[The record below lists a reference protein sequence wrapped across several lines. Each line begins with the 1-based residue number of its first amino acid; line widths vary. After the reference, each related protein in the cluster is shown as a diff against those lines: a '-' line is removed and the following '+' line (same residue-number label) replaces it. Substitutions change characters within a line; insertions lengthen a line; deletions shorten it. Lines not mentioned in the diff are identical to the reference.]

1 MNQIADHTAR
11 LLGVES
17 VELTHFSSGDLSAL
31 MRAVTD
37 DGQSYIV
44 KTGPAP
50 ALEAE
55 MLRLIAATGAPA
67 PKVIAADDT
76 LLIMEEVEGR
86 SGFSGAEDDLARV
99 LTALRPL

>member
-1 MNQIADHTAR
+1 MSGCRGEADGVDDSTAPGVQSALSHGKTMNQIARHTAR

-37 DGQSYIV
+37 EGQSYIV
-44 KTGPAP
+44 KTGPTP

-55 MLRLIAATGAPA
+55 MT
-67 PKVIAADDT
+67 
-76 LLIMEEVEGR
+76 
-86 SGFSGAEDDLARV
+86 
-99 LTALRPL
+99 